1 MPHLSSPNAGTF
13 SGSTHPEKEY
23 PMALPTTG
31 VDWPVSGLN
40 KYQAGRVRKG
50 GLVALLGRD
59 YAGAATDLSPGGTFG
74 SPFAMDG
81 FVRTDLLT
89 TAGANNQG
97 WYLLG
102 ALSPDGPSLT
112 PNITLDE
119 TEILQSNEDILA
131 EITKN
136 SSDLAFQAYESKAA
150 TDALTN
156 NLPFASMPDDGA
168 SGYVVGEPADADLI
182 ERQFLLIRAHKA
194 DGLREFT
201 AIGVPRTTLSKINK
215 RTWNKKTVDMVDV
228 VFKRLLCPF
237 AVNLDGSPATQ
248 FTWRSGPGWQAAGGV
263 PSSIAAPTATPTTSG
278 HATIQ
283 FVTPTGPDA
292 PFTYTAQVSVDGGT
306 TWTSATLTGSPSVS
320 GANTTVSASGLASGS
335 SKFRVIA
342 TGTNLA
348 STTSAP
354 STAVTIT

>member
-1 MPHLSSPNAGTF
+1 
-13 SGSTHPEKEY
+13 
-23 PMALPTTG
+23 MALPTTG

-40 KYQAGRVRKG
+40 KFQAGRVRKG
-50 GLVALLGRD
+50 GLVALLMKD
-59 YAGAATDLSPGGTFG
+59 YGGLATDLSPGGAFG
-74 SPFAMDG
+74 SPFAQDG
-81 FVRTDLLT
+81 FVRSDLLV
-89 TAGANNQG
+89 TAATPNQG
-97 WYLLG
+97 WYLIG
-102 ALSPDGPSLT
+102 ALSPDGPSMT

-136 SSDLAFQAYESKAA
+136 SSDVAFQAYESKAA

-156 NLPFASMPDDGA
+156 NQPFASMPDDGA
-168 SGYVVGEPADADLI
+168 ANYVVGEPADADLI
-182 ERQFLLIRAHKA
+182 ERSILLIRAHKA

-201 AIGVPRTTLSKINK
+201 AVGIPRLTLSKINK
-215 RTWNKKTVDMVDV
+215 KTWNKKTVDMVDAV
-228 VFKRLLCPF
+228 YKRLLCPY

-292 PFTYTAQVSVDGGT
+292 PFTYTAEVSVDGGT
-306 TWTSATLTGSPSVS
+306 TWTSVTLTGSPSVS
-320 GANTTVSASGLASGS
+320 GANTTLSASALTASS